1 MKKGAAKLS
10 SGTTAFPSSSSSA
23 KLTGACWRWELG
35 SAFVALPP
43 SGDNRMVSATVVVH
57 DGGGGTKGGAAS
69 FCHRAENCLQPRKEQ
84 GRPAACIVSTTT
96 TTAPPR
102 AFLRFPGSPLLSALM
117 SGARRPSPA
126 SPGPHGSLALA
137 GAAARAAADGMG
149 SARRRRGGPPRNR
162 RTAPPRGR
170 RSPSPSPAAS
180 ASGKWR
186 GRGLV
191 GMVFTRGGM
200 FARCIVRKKKN
211 CCLNS
216 TTIQSVCLN
225 QGDRFE

>member
-126 SPGPHGSLALA
+126 PPRTVASRPRRRGRDGQ
-137 GAAARAAADGMG
+137 RAAAAWRASPHPAAGMPLLQE
-149 SARRRRGGPPRNR
+149 AGGPP
-162 RTAPPRGR
+162 PPRPAA
-170 RSPSPSPAAS
+170 PSAAS
-180 ASGKWR
+180 ASGQWW
-186 GRGLV
+186 G
-191 GMVFTRGGM
+191 
-200 FARCIVRKKKN
+200 
-211 CCLNS
+211 
-216 TTIQSVCLN
+216 
-225 QGDRFE
+225 